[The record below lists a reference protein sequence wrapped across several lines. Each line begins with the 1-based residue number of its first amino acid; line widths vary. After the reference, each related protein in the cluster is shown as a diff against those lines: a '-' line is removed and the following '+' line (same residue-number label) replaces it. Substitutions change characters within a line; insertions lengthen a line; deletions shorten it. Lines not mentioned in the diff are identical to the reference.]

1 MSSVDSAGEMAF
13 VFFGDG
19 LSHVLRK
26 RAVLRPDEVAPTAS
40 EGFPRDLGVA
50 RAMLDDDLVFAGE
63 ASPVDHALA
72 ERVYVEVAETFGEPL
87 FLRVDLVRDPTNAPI
102 LMEIE
107 AIDSLFYF
115 ALATGAS
122 ARFADAVRVS

>member
-1 MSSVDSAGEMAF
+1 
-13 VFFGDG
+13 
-19 LSHVLRK
+19 
-26 RAVLRPDEVAPTAS
+26 
-40 EGFPRDLGVA
+40 
-50 RAMLDDDLVFAGE
+50 MLDDDLVFAGE